1 MSTPQPQQ
9 FETRDFEV
17 TRVVIEDQRLSPAV
31 YNTETSGTAEM
42 QTYTSQCGISETD
55 QISAGTSQHSIEAI
69 LFKDVAAQLWTYYA
83 EGRIVE
89 VDMPSLEITN
99 ELRQLITDMTIQ
111 QNEQTKRYVRA
122 VDGEQREVFDVQ
134 IQLKSPEAVEN
145 TSA

>member
-1 MSTPQPQQ
+1 M
-9 FETRDFEV
+9 
-17 TRVVIEDQRLSPAV
+17 
-31 YNTETSGTAEM
+31 
-42 QTYTSQCGISETD
+42 
-55 QISAGTSQHSIEAI
+55 
-69 LFKDVAAQLWTYYA
+69 AAQLWTYYA